1 MTPISSIAS
10 TPIPL
15 SGAAGGLSSS
25 GAAPAGEAA
34 QSFKSLLLE
43 SLDQVNAMQV
53 NANEAVEKLA
63 TGGDANVPEVLTA
76 VQKADLS
83 FKLMLQIRNKL
94 LAAYQEIKDMR
105 I

>member
-1 MTPISSIAS
+1 MNIQSLSNQPISLPSAKS
-10 TPIPL
+10 V
-15 SGAAGGLSSS
+15 
-25 GAAPAGEAA
+25 APTGEAG
-34 QSFKSLLLE
+34 QSFKNLLLE
-43 SLDQVNAMQV
+43 SLDQVNQMQLD
-53 NANEAVEKLA
+53 ANEAVEKLA
-63 TGGDANVPEVLTA
+63 TGGDVNVPEVLTA

>member
-1 MTPISSIAS
+1 MTPLQPIAS
-10 TPIPL
+10 PPLTLPGGTPV
-15 SGAAGGLSSS
+15 
-25 GAAPAGEAA
+25 APAGQAGE
-34 QSFKSLLLE
+34 SFKNLLLE
-43 SLDQVNAMQV
+43 SLDQVNQMQLD
-53 NANEAVEKLA
+53 ANEAVEKLA
-63 TGGDANVPEVLTA
+63 TGGDVNVPEVLTA